1 LRDLVSAIG
10 GGNGLHTIEDVFKQ
24 LAATVPVFEGLTL
37 SRIGDLGVQV
47 LETTETVPLLERE
60 KERKAKG
67 LIVG

>member
-1 LRDLVSAIG
+1 VSAIG